1 MQVEQKILESFT
13 RARYAAWAGDI
24 DHCRELLGEIE
35 RKSKT
40 LTEPSYHGS
49 YGLIVR
55 AADQLSERLNS
66 PVEEIDVQRLRINRR
81 QLITTTHLRAVVH
94 RTADFEFEVRAY
106 LDDLSWEESLYAR
119 AIAIETERGGR
130 LETRTQ
136 KEGNSPIESFK
147 PLRRPATS
155 WRIVENQLAFD
166 IVVGPFCLIIMRGTW
181 TSAEPPLDIDQVRTT
196 FEKALNEI
204 DSDVQVPNH
213 VDTDVLERE

>member
-35 RKSKT
+35 NKSKG
-40 LTEPSYHGS
+40 LTEPRYLGS
-49 YGLIVR
+49 YGLIIR

-66 PVEEIDVQRLRINRR
+66 RVEEIDVQRLRINKR
-81 QLITTTHLRAVVH
+81 QLITTAHLRAVVH
-94 RTADFEFEVRAY
+94 RIADFEFEVRAY

-119 AIAIETERGGR
+119 ATAIEAERGR
-130 LETRTQ
+130 LEMRTHNH
-136 KEGNSPIESFK
+136 GDSSSIESFK

-155 WRIVENQLAFD
+155 WRVVENQLACN

-181 TSAEPPLDIDQVRTT
+181 TAVEPPTDIDQVKTT

-204 DSDVQVPNH
+204 DSGVQTANRVENGT
-213 VDTDVLERE
+213 VERK